1 MAFFEADTDIST
13 IHGPIYRPIPIFP
26 KFLNLVF
33 CFIIKNMMCFV
44 LYLFIKALKIKIYEL
59 ELLKLQQFQYLI
71 SQTC

>member
-1 MAFFEADTDIST
+1 M
-13 IHGPIYRPIPIFP
+13 
-26 KFLNLVF
+26 
-33 CFIIKNMMCFV
+33 